1 MRQQRILWINPGCH
15 LIHSG
20 TLRKDGCLILDNTIL
35 CLGNIEITLVL
46 DVALA
51 VVVGYGEEH
60 FHSDILWLEVPA
72 LLGESEYEES
82 G

>member
-20 TLRKDGCLILDNTIL
+20 TLRKDGCLILD
-35 CLGNIEITLVL
+35 ITLVL
-46 DVALA
+46 DVELA

-60 FHSDILWLEVPA
+60 FHSDILWLEVSDVQNDLCLERVA
-72 LLGESEYEES
+72 WRK
-82 G
+82 